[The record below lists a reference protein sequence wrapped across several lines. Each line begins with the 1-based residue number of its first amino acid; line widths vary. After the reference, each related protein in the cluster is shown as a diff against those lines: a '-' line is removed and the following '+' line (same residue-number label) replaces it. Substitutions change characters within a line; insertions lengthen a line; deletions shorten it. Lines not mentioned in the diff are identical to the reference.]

1 MLPTIADVLALE
13 TVRRG
18 SPRVVA
24 GADRLDTR
32 VRWVHVGEI
41 ADLAHMLRG
50 GELVL
55 TTGVALPEDPEKLA
69 DYIGDLA
76 SVGASGLIVELGR
89 RFVKELPP
97 AVVKKAEEHGLPLIV
112 LARETPFV
120 QITESV
126 HARIIDIQ
134 LEELRASEQ
143 LHEVFTEL
151 SVEGASPAEVL
162 AQVARLSNRPVLLE
176 NLAHQVLACESA
188 GRDAGALLAGW
199 EARSRG
205 VAPAERTAYDA
216 ASGWVV
222 TTVGAR
228 GQDWGR
234 LILIC
239 DSVPTPRDMVLAER
253 AATTL
258 ALGRLLERHQ
268 ESLERQAHGTIIT
281 GILTHAYADPDEAAA
296 RARAVG
302 VPLTGRKLIS
312 VVIRPTEP
320 ADQALDG
327 QAQLGELAE
336 ATAAACRDARL
347 PALVGALDQERV
359 GVLLPLPPRTQAEP
373 ALTALAER
381 LRVLWRPGGL
391 AFVLAAGSVVE
402 SIRDVRRSFLEAEQV
417 ADVAVRQPDGRAF
430 YRLPDLRLRG
440 LLHLLRDD
448 ARLQTF
454 AERELGP
461 LLAHDAQR
469 GGDLTRIL
477 RIYLDAGRN
486 KAVAAQKAHLSRP
499 AFYDRLRRLERV
511 LDTDLDDVES
521 CMSLHVALLAL
532 ESFRR
537 EPR

>member
-41 ADLAHMLRG
+41 ADLAHLLRG

-97 AVVKKAEEHGLPLIV
+97 AVVKRAEEHGLPLIV

-188 GRDAGALLAGW
+188 GRDAGTLLAGW

-205 VAPAERTAYDA
+205 VAPAERTAYDP

-239 DSVPTPRDMVLAER
+239 DSAPTPRDMVLAER

-320 ADQALDG
+320 AGQALDG

-417 ADVAVRQPDGRAF
+417 ADVAVRQPDGRPF

>member
-1 MLPTIADVLALE
+1 MLPTVADVLALE

-18 SPRVVA
+18 NPRVVA

-41 ADLAHMLRG
+41 ADIAHLLRG

-55 TTGVALPEDPEKLA
+55 TTGVALPEDPDKLA
-69 DYIGDLA
+69 DYIGELA
-76 SVGASGLIVELGR
+76 AVGASGLIVELGR
-89 RFVKELPP
+89 RFVRELPRS
-97 AVVKKAEEHGLPLIV
+97 VVKAAEEHGLPLIV

-188 GRDAGALLAGW
+188 GRDIGALLAGW
-199 EARSRG
+199 ETRSRA
-205 VAPAERTAYDA
+205 VSTAERTAYDP
-216 ASGWVV
+216 ASGWLV

-234 LILIC
+234 LILLC
-239 DSVPTPRDMVLAER
+239 DVPPTPRDLVLAER

-281 GILTHAYADPDEAAA
+281 GILTHAYSDPDEAAA

-320 ADQALDG
+320 VEQALDG

-347 PALVGALDQERV
+347 PALVGALDQDRV
-359 GVLLPLPPRTQAEP
+359 GVLLPLPPRTTAEP

-381 LRVLWRPGGL
+381 LRLLWKPGI

-402 SIRDVRRSFLEAEQV
+402 SIKDVRRSFLEAEQV
-417 ADVAVRQPDGRAF
+417 ADVAVRQPDGRAY

-477 RIYLDAGRN
+477 RVYLDAGRN

-499 AFYDRLRRLERV
+499 AFYDRLRRLERI

-521 CMSLHVALLAL
+521 CLSLHVALLAL

-537 EPR
+537 ESR

>member
-1 MLPTIADVLALE
+1 MLPTIADVLALD

-18 SPRVVA
+18 NPRVVA
-24 GADRLDTR
+24 GGDRLDTK

-41 ADLAHMLRG
+41 ADIAHLLRG

-69 DYIGDLA
+69 DYIGELSA
-76 SVGASGLIVELGR
+76 VGASGLIVELGR
-89 RFVKELPP
+89 RFVRELPR
-97 AVVKKAEEHGLPLIV
+97 AVVKTAEELGLPLIV
-112 LARETPFV
+112 LTRETPFV

-126 HARIIDIQ
+126 HERIIDIQ

-162 AQVARLSNRPVLLE
+162 VQVARLSSRPVLLE

-199 EARSRG
+199 ESRSRA
-205 VAPAERTAYDA
+205 VAPAERTAFDA
-216 ASGWVV
+216 ASGWLV

-239 DSVPTPRDMVLAER
+239 ERPPSPRDLVLAER

-302 VPLTGRKLIS
+302 VPLTGRKLVS
-312 VVIRPTEP
+312 VVIRPTDPVE
-320 ADQALDG
+320 QALDG
-327 QAQLGELAE
+327 HAQLGELAE
-336 ATAAACRDARL
+336 ATAAACRDARM
-347 PALVGALDQERV
+347 PALVGALDQDRV
-359 GVLLPLPPRTQAEP
+359 GVLLPLPPRSGAEP
-373 ALTALAER
+373 ALTALADR
-381 LRVLWRPGGL
+381 LRVLWKPGA
-391 AFVLAAGSVVE
+391 AFVLASGSVVE

-469 GGDLTRIL
+469 GGDLARIL

-499 AFYDRLRRLERV
+499 AFYDRLRRLERI

-521 CMSLHVALLAL
+521 CLSLHVALLAL

-537 EPR
+537 DSR